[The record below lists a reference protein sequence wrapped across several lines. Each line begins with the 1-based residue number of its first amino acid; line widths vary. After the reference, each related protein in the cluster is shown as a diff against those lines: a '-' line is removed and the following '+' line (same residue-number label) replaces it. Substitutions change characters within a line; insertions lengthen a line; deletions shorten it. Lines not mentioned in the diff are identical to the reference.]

1 MAKSKKK
8 QPQLLWQIDKPGLP
22 GPSYLFGTMH
32 VRDIRAFDY
41 KDLVCEKILCCEAFA
56 TEINLNQA
64 ELLLGEQSM
73 DLPDGQTLDHFFSA
87 KKYAKIAR
95 FFYKTTGM
103 PIQHFERAKP
113 MMLTNFVTGSL
124 LNNDQPLSLDQFFW
138 KYAENENRI
147 LLGIETVEE
156 QIALMARIPLDYQAA
171 ALWSMV
177 KNVSSFRKNLLKLS
191 ALYQEGNLAKIL
203 KSAKKSAGKLR
214 KMMIYD
220 RNEIMA
226 QRIALLVN
234 EQTLFTAVGAGHLG
248 GKKGI
253 LKLLKTAGFTLKSVP
268 NLPLASENSDLGD
281 NSRLL

>member
-1 MAKSKKK
+1 MATPSKK

-22 GPSYLFGTMH
+22 GTSYLFGTMH

-41 KDLVCEKILCCEAFA
+41 QELVCEKILSCDAFA

-64 ELLLGEQSM
+64 QFLLSEQSM
-73 DLPDGQTLDHFFSA
+73 DLPEGQYLSDFYSP

-95 FFYKTTGM
+95 FFQKYTGL
-103 PIQHFERAKP
+103 PIKHFENAKP
-113 MMLTNFVTGSL
+113 MMLTNLVTSSL
-124 LNNDQPLSLDQFFW
+124 LNNDQPVSLDQFLWEF
-138 KYAENENRI
+138 AESNNRI
-147 LLGIETVEE
+147 LLGIEAVEE
-156 QIALMARIPLDYQAA
+156 QIELMEKIPLDYQAA

-177 KNVSSFRKNLLKLS
+177 KNVSRFRKNLIKLS
-191 ALYQEGNLAKIL
+191 VLYQDGNLAKIL

-226 QRIALLVN
+226 RRISLLTA
-234 EQTLFTAVGAGHLG
+234 EQTLFSAVGAGHLG

-253 LKLLKTAGFTLKSVP
+253 LRKLKKAGFNLKSVP
-268 NLPLASENSDLGD
+268 NHRRLTIENSIQENL
-281 NSRLL
+281 

>member
-1 MAKSKKK
+1 MATAKKK
-8 QPQLLWQIDKPGLP
+8 KPELLWQIDKPGLP
-22 GPSYLFGTMH
+22 GTSYLFGTMH
-32 VRDIRAFDY
+32 VRDLRAFDY
-41 KDLVCEKILCCEAFA
+41 KDLVCEKILYCDAFA

-64 ELLLGEQSM
+64 EFLFGEQSM
-73 DLPDGQTLDHFFSA
+73 DLPEGQSLDSLFSP

-95 FFYKTTGM
+95 FFHKTTGM

-113 MMLTNFVTGSL
+113 MMLTNFITSSF

-138 KYAENENRI
+138 KFAEDENRI

-156 QIALMARIPLDYQAA
+156 QIDLMARIPIDYQAA

-177 KNVSSFRKNLLKLS
+177 KNVSKFRKNLLKLS

-203 KSAKKSAGKLR
+203 KSAKKSMGKLR

-226 QRIALLVN
+226 HRIGLLIS
-234 EQTLFTAVGAGHLG
+234 EQTLFAAVGAGHLG

-253 LKLLKTAGFTLKSVP
+253 LKKLKSAGFRLKCIP
-268 NLPLASENSDLGD
+268 NHPKYSNQLAPED
-281 NSRLL
+281 NL